1 MTASSGDDAAVRGL
15 RGLPQHSPGKAKRL
29 ELRLREQGTVG
40 VHRRAH
46 MGRKATLL
54 GNQGAEAGMGRAL
67 DGR

>member
-1 MTASSGDDAAVRGL
+1 L
-15 RGLPQHSPGKAKRL
+15 RRKDWGLPDRILHGVIICPPPGKAKRL

-40 VHRRAH
+40 AHRRAR

-54 GNQGAEAGMGRAL
+54 GNQGGEAGMGRAL